1 MWSCLLLTQSGH
13 ELVRCTCLLLT
24 QSGHARCKRKTL
36 VAREGSVDQGVEE
49 MGLGTVT
56 PPLGENT
63 PGRRLDWFL
72 RVLRG
77 YRWGDH
83 RWER

>member
-24 QSGHARCKRKTL
+24 QSGHARCKENPGRQG
-36 VAREGSVDQGVEE
+36 GSVDQGVEE

-72 RVLRG
+72 PVLRG

>member
-1 MWSCLLLTQSGH
+1 MSAIGTKQTWAGAPHMSAFDPK
-13 ELVRCTCLLLT
+13 RTCAV
-24 QSGHARCKRKTL
+24 QKENPGRQ
-36 VAREGSVDQGVEE
+36 GGVDQGVEE

-63 PGRRLDWFL
+63 PGRRLDWF
-72 RVLRG
+72 RRALRG

-83 RWER
+83 TWER

>member
-1 MWSCLLLTQSGH
+1 MQKENPG
-13 ELVRCTCLLLT
+13 R
-24 QSGHARCKRKTL
+24 QG
-36 VAREGSVDQGVEE
+36 GVDQGVEE

-83 RWER
+83 TWER

>member
-1 MWSCLLLTQSGH
+1 MAIADVSG
-13 ELVRCTCLLLT
+13 EVRFLSAPGPKRTCAV
-24 QSGHARCKRKTL
+24 QKENPGRQGR
-36 VAREGSVDQGVEE
+36 VDQGVEE

-72 RVLRG
+72 RALRG

-83 RWER
+83 SWER